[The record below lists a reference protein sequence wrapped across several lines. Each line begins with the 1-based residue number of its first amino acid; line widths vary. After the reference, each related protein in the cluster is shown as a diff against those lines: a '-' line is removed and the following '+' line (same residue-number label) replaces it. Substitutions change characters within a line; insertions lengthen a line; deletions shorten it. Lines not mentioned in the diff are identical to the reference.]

1 MVQITNL
8 NKKQTKQDKA
18 IAKNTPE
25 WKTGG
30 PNPPADY
37 VQNRLKKTENVARTD
52 DENPD
57 FRDFFLNADTFT
69 RPGATGI
76 SPAQVSQ
83 QKFNELNVITFGDG
97 FPFPADNE
105 RIMRFMDTYVDGSSY
120 EIMEF
125 DPVTGKENPKMV
137 ERMIDYKDAVGPWS
151 LDKFSDR
158 NVMRQKAGDGAT
170 KINDNEVNKFP
181 SQGVQV

>member
-1 MVQITNL
+1 MVQIKNI

-18 IAKNTPE
+18 IAKETVD
-25 WKTGG
+25 WQTGG
-30 PNPPADY
+30 LNPPASY
-37 VQNRLKKTENVARTD
+37 LKNPLKKTENVARTD

-57 FRDFFLNADTFT
+57 FRDFYLNADTFKY
-69 RPGATGI
+69 PGERGV
-76 SPAQVSQ
+76 SPAQIAQ
-83 QKFNELNVITFGDG
+83 QKFNDLNVVNYGDG

-105 RIMRFMDTYVDGSSY
+105 RIQRFMDVYVDGSSY
-120 EIMEF
+120 EITEF
-125 DPVTGKENPKMV
+125 DPMTGQENPKMV
-137 ERMIDYKDAVGPWS
+137 ERLIAYDDAVGPWS

-181 SQGVQV
+181 SQGIQV